1 MEKVMYDSL
10 TEIKKKY
17 ESLGEKL
24 KSSDV
29 LVNIKL
35 YTKINKEF
43 NMLKDVTNKFNEYIL
58 CENIIVDSKL
68 MLLESDEEII
78 QMAKQ
83 EISESEKKMKIY
95 IEELKILLLPV
106 DENDDR
112 NVIVEIRGA
121 AGGDEA
127 NIFAGDLF
135 RIYSK

>member
-10 TEIKKKY
+10 VEIKNKY
-17 ESLGEKL
+17 ESLSEKL
-24 KSSDV
+24 KSPDV
-29 LVNIKL
+29 LVDIKL
-35 YTKINKEF
+35 YTKINKEL
-43 NMLKDVTNKFNEYIL
+43 NGLKDVANKFNEYIL
-58 CENIIVDSKL
+58 CEEIIVDSKQ
-68 MLLESDEEII
+68 MLLEDDEEII

-83 EISESEKKMKIY
+83 EINESEKKMKIY

-106 DENDDR
+106 DENDDK

>member
-24 KSSDV
+24 KSPDV

-83 EISESEKKMKIY
+83 EINESEKKMKIY